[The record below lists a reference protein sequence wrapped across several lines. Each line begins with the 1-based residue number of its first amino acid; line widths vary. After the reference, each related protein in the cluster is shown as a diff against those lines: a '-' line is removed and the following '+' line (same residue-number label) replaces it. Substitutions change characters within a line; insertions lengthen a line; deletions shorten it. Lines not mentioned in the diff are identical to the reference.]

1 MGGKAGAAAAAK
13 MMAGADSM
21 TAATSTSDGSNVPP
35 EVTNTTTSEGKGGGS
50 ESGSS
55 SKNDKTTELLSEAT
69 QLLKSLRIQPK
80 LKVMQISALNQAED
94 DMILLD
100 SGATHALRPAHDEG
114 EWILGEPTS
123 VQLADGVTDMFRL
136 KKGTKILISNP
147 ASPST
152 SAIIPMGGLADLDF
166 ELQWRN
172 GQCRLQDNEGREVEV
187 TVQNGCPM
195 ISRSDGLRIFQW
207 LELFYVHQRR
217 KLAVVKTLMAD
228 HNLVDKRTL
237 DAEVALTMK
246 VKEIFPDL
254 EEEVVMKIVPDLIR

>member
-1 MGGKAGAAAAAK
+1 M
-13 MMAGADSM
+13 
-21 TAATSTSDGSNVPP
+21 
-35 EVTNTTTSEGKGGGS
+35 TNTTTSEGKGGGS

-147 ASPST
+147 ACPST
-152 SAIIPMGGLADLDF
+152 SAIILMGGLADLDY

-172 GQCRLQDNEGREVEV
+172 GQ
-187 TVQNGCPM
+187 
-195 ISRSDGLRIFQW
+195 
-207 LELFYVHQRR
+207 
-217 KLAVVKTLMAD
+217 
-228 HNLVDKRTL
+228 
-237 DAEVALTMK
+237 
-246 VKEIFPDL
+246 
-254 EEEVVMKIVPDLIR
+254 